1 MIRSFFVCTLFIC
14 TASLLHAEQ
23 ATIAELSK
31 NLPEEKVQIINGRW
45 IVKVRVPVQGTASTA
60 RKIAQSSAESIGKG
74 KILEHA
80 CTPQRDGRLGKLNGV
95 ITELATNRVNVDSDG
110 IEVIMSAPIQKPKC
124 TFESSDS
131 KKNVNVSN
139 TELLNETK
147 LVDSP
152 PSANQPSPPPES
164 SKPLVKTRE
173 TGSDY

>member
-1 MIRSFFVCTLFIC
+1 VIRSFIVCIFFIC

-31 NLPEEKVQIINGRW
+31 NLPEEKLQTINGRW
-45 IVKVRVPVQGTASTA
+45 IVKVRVPVQGSASTA

-95 ITELATNRVNVDSDG
+95 ITELATNRVNIDSDS
-110 IEVIMSAPIQKPKC
+110 IEVIMSAPIQKLKC
-124 TFESSDS
+124 TFESTES

-139 TELLNETK
+139 TEPLNETK

-152 PSANQPSPPPES
+152 PSTNQPSPPPES
-164 SKPLVKTRE
+164 NKPLVKTYE

>member
-31 NLPEEKVQIINGRW
+31 NLPEEKVQTINGRW

-95 ITELATNRVNVDSDG
+95 ITELATNRVNVDSDV
-110 IEVIMSAPIQKPKC
+110 IEVIMSAPVQKPKC

-131 KKNVNVSN
+131 KKNINVSN
-139 TELLNETK
+139 TEPLNETK
-147 LVDSP
+147 FFDSP
-152 PSANQPSPPPES
+152 PSTNQPSPHPES
-164 SKPLVKTRE
+164 SKPLVKTLE

>member
-1 MIRSFFVCTLFIC
+1 MTRSFFVCTLFIC

-31 NLPEEKVQIINGRW
+31 NLPEEKVQTINGRW

-60 RKIAQSSAESIGKG
+60 RKIAQSSAESLGKG

-110 IEVIMSAPIQKPKC
+110 IEVIMSAPVQKPKC
-124 TFESSDS
+124 TFESSES
-131 KKNVNVSN
+131 KKNINVSS
-139 TELLNETK
+139 TEPLNETT
-147 LVDSP
+147 LVDSTSSIPQASP
-152 PSANQPSPPPES
+152 PSEP
-164 SKPLVKTRE
+164 SKPVVKTRE